1 MATVIKFST
10 SGFLVLTLLLVIFA
24 TVVLAEDATGTTT
37 TRPQRLKEIV
47 EVRRENVEN
56 RIANIKEKFATRE
69 AALKARLETFKN
81 KQKAQIAE
89 RVSTNLNKINQN
101 QTDIMIKHLE
111 RMSQLLD
118 KLENRNPQAAR
129 TGIARARDAIASAS
143 AAVNVQA
150 DKDYTLQLTTESK
163 IRADSQNQRQKLH
176 DDLKAVRLLVIEAKQ
191 AVGNAIRT
199 AKSGKPV
206 KEGTSSGQ

>member
-206 KEGTSSGQ
+206 KEGKSSGQ

>member
-101 QTDIMIKHLE
+101 QTDIMTKHLE

-206 KEGTSSGQ
+206 KEGKSSGQ

>member
-1 MATVIKFST
+1 MT
-10 SGFLVLTLLLVIFA
+10 
-24 TVVLAEDATGTTT
+24 
-37 TRPQRLKEIV
+37 
-47 EVRRENVEN
+47 
-56 RIANIKEKFATRE
+56 
-69 AALKARLETFKN
+69 
-81 KQKAQIAE
+81 
-89 RVSTNLNKINQN
+89 
-101 QTDIMIKHLE
+101 KHLE

-206 KEGTSSGQ
+206 KEGKSSGQ